1 GSPAGRECMWRYLGP
16 ARGHRRRYWR
26 RFGRPAR
33 RADADRHS
41 ARRAGGWCRRR
52 WRRRRHDAPLLGTF
66 VLAKAIVF
74 AALLIGLSACRDPGG
89 QRAVTGGG
97 IGAGSGAVVG
107 ALTPIG
113 VLPGALVGG
122 AVGAATTPR
131 H

>member
-1 GSPAGRECMWRYLGP
+1 M
-16 ARGHRRRYWR
+16 
-26 RFGRPAR
+26 
-33 RADADRHS
+33 
-41 ARRAGGWCRRR
+41 
-52 WRRRRHDAPLLGTF
+52 
-66 VLAKAIVF
+66 LAKAIVF
-74 AALLIGLSACRDPGG
+74 AALLIGLSACGDTWG

-122 AVGAATTPR
+122 AVGAGVGAATTPR